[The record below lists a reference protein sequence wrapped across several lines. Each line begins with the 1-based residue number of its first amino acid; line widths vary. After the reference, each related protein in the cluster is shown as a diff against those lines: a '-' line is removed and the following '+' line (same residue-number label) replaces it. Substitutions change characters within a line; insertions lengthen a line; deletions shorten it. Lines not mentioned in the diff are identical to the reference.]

1 MLKIENISFVRNGR
15 TILKKAHLTA
25 QPGDI
30 IELRGGN
37 GAGKSTLINI
47 IAGLV
52 THDSGSISINGTDIS
67 KLCAHKRARFIG
79 MVHQDPTAGTVGNL
93 TVEENLALA
102 LLKGKSATFSNALKE
117 VAASHLMTTFK
128 TLFAGK
134 DILHQPVKTL
144 SGGQRQLLAC
154 VMATAHKPAILLLDE
169 PTAALDAQA
178 TMQLISFVSA
188 YTLANKAIVIM
199 ITHANKPHDAQAIMW
214 QLDNGALTNA

>member
-1 MLKIENISFVRNGR
+1 MLKIENVSFVRNGR
-15 TILKKAHLTA
+15 SILDKAHLTA

-52 THDSGSISINGTDIS
+52 HQDSGSISINGTNIS

-102 LLKGKSATFSNALKE
+102 LLKGKSATFSSALKE
-117 VAASHLMTTFK
+117 IHSSHLMATFK

-188 YTLANKAIVIM
+188 YTRANKTIVIM
-199 ITHANKPHDAQAIMW
+199 ITHANEVHDAEAIMW
-214 QLDNGALTNA
+214 QLDNGALINA